1 LQCQVSLEFTI
12 DSPGTIN
19 ITVETTDVLCASDST
34 GSASIVE
41 DTQSLTVTWS
51 NNLGEIIGTGAPI
64 NGLPEGN
71 YTVQAA
77 DAAGCSTLPIPFT
90 INEPAPLSVVIT
102 LSEYSIATNTYN
114 ISTPGGNNGSIDVE
128 VSGGTPAY
136 VYNWTPNSI
145 ATDVSNPTNLSAGEF
160 TLQIQDANNCTIDT
174 VLTLVA
180 PDELL
185 LYTAL
190 SPNGDG
196 FNDTYVIDGVQDCPD
211 NFFKVFNRWGN
222 LVYEKNS
229 YLNEWYGQDK
239 DGNTLS
245 DGTYFVI
252 FEGCDKKFNTYVDLR
267 RN

>member
-1 LQCQVSLEFTI
+1 
-12 DSPGTIN
+12 
-19 ITVETTDVLCASDST
+19 VL
-34 GSASIVE
+34 
-41 DTQSLTVTWS
+41 
-51 NNLGEIIGTGAPI
+51 
-64 NGLPEGN
+64 
-71 YTVQAA
+71 
-77 DAAGCSTLPIPFT
+77 PFT
-90 INEPAPLSVVIT
+90 INEPTPLSVVIT
-102 LSEYSIATNTYN
+102 LSEYSIAPDTYN
-114 ISTPGGNNGSIDVE
+114 ISTPGGNNGSINVE
-128 VSGGTPAY
+128 VTGGTPAY

-160 TLQIQDANNCTIDT
+160 ILQIQDANNCTIDT
-174 VLTLVA
+174 VITLTE
-180 PDELL
+180 PDDLK

-196 FNDTYVIDGVQDCPD
+196 FNDTYVIDGVVKCPD
-211 NFFKVFNRWGN
+211 NSFKVFNRWGN

-252 FEGCDKKFNTYVDLR
+252 FEGCGEKFNTYVDLR